1 MDRHD
6 VAGHRLERQADEL
19 LARSIRER
27 GRGEYPCYTERWMRL
42 LAERECPGVEDLAAP
57 PTCGEF
63 EAMLGGMVVDADLTR
78 RQRTVIRWAA
88 RGLTLREIAQM
99 MGLSESQV
107 CRIRQ
112 AALERM
118 KRAGVLP

>member
-6 VAGHRLERQADEL
+6 EAERTLERQADEL
-19 LARSIRER
+19 LTGSIRER
-27 GRGEYPCYTERWMRL
+27 GRGDYPCYTERWMLL
-42 LAERECPGVEDLAAP
+42 LAERERPGVEDLPAP
-57 PTCGEF
+57 PVCGEF

-78 RQRTVIRWAA
+78 RQRMVIRWVA
-88 RGLTLREIAQM
+88 RGISQREIAEM

-112 AALERM
+112 AALQRM
-118 KRAGVLP
+118 RRAGVLP